1 MTRLLGS
8 LLMTALS
15 AGGFLAQAA
24 GDTRAADLLKEAR
37 AALGGDAAVNR
48 VQALLATGHI
58 ARAAGATRLEGDLTL
73 QFALPDRLLRTEAL
87 SPDGG
92 LTLITEQGV
101 RGNVLLRGAR
111 TFNAPPGAVIRT
123 PPPPAR
129 GSEAEAEALRAA
141 RADLARLSLGLLLK
155 APGTQP
161 LDFAYGGT
169 AESPDGTAD
178 VLDVKGR
185 DGSTFAAKLLLDRAT
200 HRPLMLTYRGVA
212 PRMVVQTRRVERG
225 TPPPDASQVPS
236 APPSEAV
243 DIEVFYDDYRT
254 VGGLMLPHHITR
266 SVGGDVQEEWTF
278 SSWQV
283 NPTFKPD
290 AFDVKP

>member
-1 MTRLLGS
+1 MARLLGY

-24 GDTRAADLLKEAR
+24 GDTRAADLLKQAR
-37 AALGGDAAVNR
+37 TALGGEAALNAVNA
-48 VQALLATGHI
+48 VLGTGHV
-58 ARAAGATRLEGDLTL
+58 ARAAGPTRLEGDLTL

-92 LTLITEQGV
+92 LTLVSDQGFS
-101 RGNVLLRGAR
+101 GDTLLRAAR
-111 TFNAPPGAVIRT
+111 TFNAPPGAIIRT

-129 GSEAEAEALRAA
+129 GTDAEAEALRAA
-141 RADLARLSLGLLLK
+141 RADLARLAVGLLLK

-185 DGSTFAAKLLLDRAT
+185 DGSTFAAKLLLDRTT

-225 TPPPDASQVPS
+225 TPPPDASQPT
-236 APPSEAV
+236 APPAGEAV
-243 DIEVFYDDYRT
+243 DIEVFYDDYRK
-254 VGGLMLPHHITR
+254 VGSLMLPHHITR
-266 SVGGDVQEEWTF
+266 SVGGEAQEEWTF
-278 SSWQV
+278 SSFQL